1 MSSCFYAVSIIAK
14 RYSVEVERDNILFS
28 IDFLNTAG
36 DNHFFDFMHGHREFA
51 IALATPKNVFSQL
64 HRECATPA
72 RRIVLQEQCFEEYP
86 KEASH
91 IHATMVVKTFVLGS
105 DKGVYQVRRK
115 IGIFDFCAVED
126 VEFAYK
132 LTVVVVDE
140 ARFGLT
146 EFFEFLFGRQFAK
159 NTEIH

>member
-1 MSSCFYAVSIIAK
+1 MCSCFYAVSIIAK
-14 RYSVEVERDNILFS
+14 RYSVEVDRD
-28 IDFLNTAG
+28 DFLFGINLLNAAG
-36 DNHFFDFMHGHREFA
+36 DNHLFDFMHRHRKFSV
-51 IALATPKNVFSQL
+51 ALATPKNVFSQL
-64 HRECATPA
+64 HREGTPPA
-72 RRIVLQEQCFEEYP
+72 RRIVLQEQRFEEYP

-91 IHATMVVKTFVLGS
+91 IHATMVVKTLVLGS
-105 DKGVYQVRRK
+105 DKGIYQIRRK
-115 IGIFDFCAVED
+115 IGIFDFCTVED